1 MGSSCCSHQL
11 DSSGEIED
19 TMTTRKCADEGHEE
33 REREWVGARA
43 TERERRYRARAR
55 ENQPGI
61 PRAIP
66 PTARA
71 RTRGVENSFAG
82 RRGLGPA
89 LRIASSRAGALTRR
103 PFHPLSLIDTRRL
116 KRNRPETQ
124 QTQARTR
131 ECRTRTCRQAQEAP
145 RWKR

>member
-33 REREWVGARA
+33 RERVGGGESDGEGEAVS
-43 TERERRYRARAR
+43 RAR